1 METAV
6 HTETAVHHHG
16 PGSVNRLSCP
26 GCRKSIRP
34 DSCFCPHCNMP
45 IVRRYCP
52 GCRKLVPEHVQ
63 VCPYCGTPADAQPSR
78 RFSHPTALA
87 VAAAVGLSLTLVVA
101 YPGLVRA
108 IKGKAISL
116 ISSTPKAVGQP
127 SSTIARGI
135 PMAAMT
141 ESRVAAQVE
150 APAMVDPYRGAEL
163 NMQAH
168 SLMKQGR
175 FDEAIPILKQALEAF
190 GPNSAHPS
198 YQYTLYNMGR
208 ALRRSGKSVEA
219 IPYLERCLKLDAVRD
234 MARTELELAQGI
246 AVGSAAA
253 GTAQKPEVESHPAP
267 TDEQVPVEQDDE
279 IQATLAQQQ
288 ADAPDPQ

>member
-1 METAV
+1 
-6 HTETAVHHHG
+6 
-16 PGSVNRLSCP
+16 
-26 GCRKSIRP
+26 
-34 DSCFCPHCNMP
+34 MP

-63 VCPYCGTPADAQPSR
+63 VCPYCGTPADARPSR

-87 VAAAVGLSLTLVVA
+87 VAAVMGVSLALAIA

-108 IKGKAISL
+108 IKGMAISL
-116 ISSTPKAVGQP
+116 ISSTPKAVVQP
-127 SSTIARGI
+127 SSDMARGF
-135 PMAAMT
+135 PTAAMMG
-141 ESRVAAQVE
+141 SRTVAQVE
-150 APAMVDPYRGAEL
+150 APAPVDPYRGAEL

-168 SLMKQGR
+168 SLMKQGQ
-175 FDEAIPILKQALEAF
+175 FAEAIPILKQALEAF
-190 GPNSAHPS
+190 GPDSAHPS

-208 ALRRSGKSVEA
+208 ALRRSGNSAEA

-253 GTAQKPEVESHPAP
+253 GTAQKPEVESHPVS
-267 TDEQVPVEQDDE
+267 TEEQMPVEQDDE
-279 IQATLAQQQ
+279 IQATLARQQT
-288 ADAPDPQ
+288 DAPDPQ